1 MGCSFTSLP
10 NLTESIKMKTF
21 KVYFRG
27 TGNFELIQAY
37 SHNQAKRIFAISKGL
52 LSLAYLRSEIA

>member
-1 MGCSFTSLP
+1 
-10 NLTESIKMKTF
+10 MKTF

-37 SHNQAKRIFAISKGL
+37 SHNQAKRIIAMRKGL

>member
-10 NLTESIKMKTF
+10 NSTESINMKTF

-37 SHNQAKRIFAISKGL
+37 SHNQAKRIIAIRKGL